1 MYNVAMIEFRRY
13 FPPLENIETIAV
25 QFSIRDLSRLR
36 RDYGGKKWRKLKGN
50 AFVEL
55 LDGSTRFAELHWYEA
70 HGVGKREI
78 KIKSLLD

>member
-1 MYNVAMIEFRRY
+1 MIELRRY

-25 QFSIRDLSRLR
+25 RFSIRDLNRLR

-55 LDGSTRFAELHWYEA
+55 MDGSTRFAELHWYEC
-70 HGVGKREI
+70 HSIGKREM
-78 KIKSLLD
+78 KIKNLLD